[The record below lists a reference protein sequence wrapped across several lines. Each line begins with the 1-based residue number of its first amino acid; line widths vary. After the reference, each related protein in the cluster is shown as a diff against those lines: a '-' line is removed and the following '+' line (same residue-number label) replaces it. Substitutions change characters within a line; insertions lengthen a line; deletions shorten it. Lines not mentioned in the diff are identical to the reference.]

1 MITVSVYCENIIIVT
16 YICTPKYYIFTNAI
30 YSTAKMWN
38 KMKSKK
44 YHSRNIF
51 KKSDRKS
58 VKEAIRYLRLY
69 SEYNLISP
77 NRYGREEI
85 CNQTRQIFTYA
96 YYRMTSTLFLLL
108 HYIIVIGSIQWR
120 SNITDL
126 CPGQYAV
133 LITML

>member
-1 MITVSVYCENIIIVT
+1 MITVLVYCENIIIVT

-58 VKEAIRYLRLY
+58 VKESIRYLRLY

-85 CNQTRQIFTYA
+85 CNQTRPDFV
-96 YYRMTSTLFLLL
+96 TSLFVINELYSTWTTLSSGRFMVFNATFNN
-108 HYIIVIGSIQWR
+108 ISVISLRG
-120 SNITDL
+120 
-126 CPGQYAV
+126 V
-133 LITML
+133 F